1 MFDTE
6 KIEEVKYNTSTCT
19 IILKDGSKKVYTGKD
34 AKRIFDK
41 YKEPLHEE
49 KQNPENDLK

>member
-19 IILKDGSKKVYTGKD
+19 IILKDGTKKVYTGKD
-34 AKRIFDK
+34 AKSIFDK
-41 YKEPLHEE
+41 YKEPL
-49 KQNPENDLK
+49 QENKIDKCI

>member
-6 KIEEVKYNTSTCT
+6 TIEEVKYNTITCT
-19 IILKDGSKKVYTGKD
+19 IILKDGTKKVYTGKD
-34 AKRIFDK
+34 AKNIFDK
-41 YKEPLHEE
+41 YKEPLPEE